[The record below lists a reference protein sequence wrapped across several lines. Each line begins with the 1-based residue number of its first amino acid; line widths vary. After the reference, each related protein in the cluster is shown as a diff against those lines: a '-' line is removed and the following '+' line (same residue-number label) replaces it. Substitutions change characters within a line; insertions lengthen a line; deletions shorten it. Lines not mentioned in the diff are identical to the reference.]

1 MTRSRASAKAAGSQF
16 ESHVVAYLQ
25 KRLDDRIERRAKS
38 GAKDRGD
45 LSGWR
50 HQGMRVVAE
59 LKNVAKLNLAGWIA
73 EAEIERGNDDAHIGI
88 VIHKRVGKGPAQMG
102 DTYVTMTLDNLL
114 IIMGAEEK
122 PDPSRPD

>member
-16 ESHVVAYLQ
+16 ESHVVTYLQ
-25 KRLDDRIERRAKS
+25 ARLDDRIERRAKS

-50 HQGMRVVAE
+50 HNGMRVVAE
-59 LKNVAKLNLAGWIA
+59 LKNVAKLNLAGWIT
-73 EAEIERGNDDAHIGI
+73 EAETERMNDDAQIGL

-102 DTYVTMTLDNLL
+102 ETYCTMTLDTLMV
-114 IIMGAEEK
+114 IMGAGET
-122 PDPSRPD
+122 PAD

>member
-1 MTRSRASAKAAGSQF
+1 MT
-16 ESHVVAYLQ
+16 YLQ
-25 KRLDDRIERRAKS
+25 ARLDDRIERRAKS

-59 LKNVAKLNLAGWIA
+59 LKNVAKLNLAGWIT
-73 EAEIERGNDDAHIGI
+73 EAETERMNDDAQIGL

-102 DTYVTMTLDNLL
+102 ETYVTLTLDNLL
-114 IIMGAEEK
+114 VIMGAGK
-122 PDPSRPD
+122 TPAD